1 MREPESRKH
10 VEPKK
15 EYDGDYQDSFRKHQG
30 EGGGHDSLRGTRA
43 SEDTVNVVRKLLDHP
58 RFDLSN
64 PNRVRALM
72 GTFGYGNPV
81 ALHRRDGMG
90 YLLMFDVV
98 KRLNTLNPSVAAR
111 ILDGMI
117 NFSRFDNVRCQKAI
131 EYLNKIKALPDLSRS
146 VYEKVNAALSAA
158 EQK

>member
-1 MREPESRKH
+1 MVLKI
-10 VEPKK
+10 VFILIIA
-15 EYDGDYQDSFRKHQG
+15 SFFLLCTFLKIG
-30 EGGGHDSLRGTRA
+30 EQTFDKFFSVQAAVA